1 MLHKIY
7 SKLMDQKSK
16 NIFKSRLL
24 FSLTGDYTEI
34 CKIVADTDQAAE
46 IRHKISLSEDRRT
59 FIWGTGFWGNHLIKS
74 FPDIEWQGY
83 VDNSPRESEKNR
95 MPVYNPQEFLE
106 IYSGQ
111 PVFIATA
118 FYHEEVYRQLLS
130 YGIEEDKIIN
140 AGKLMVDLFDNQYFD
155 LPFLPHVQDEVF
167 VDAGCFDGLTVRN
180 FIKWSGGKYR
190 EIISFEP
197 DAICLEKCR
206 AVLKDVE
213 NLTLENTGLWS
224 SNGILSFHATGGSDS
239 QIAKEG
245 ETRITTGMLDEI
257 AGDRRI
263 TFIKMDIEGAEKEAL
278 IGARN
283 IIRNQKPKLAV
294 SIYHKKEDIWELP
307 ELLLEINPE
316 YQFYLRHYSL
326 RDAETVLYA
335 V

>member
-1 MLHKIY
+1 MLQKIY
-7 SKLMDQKSK
+7 SKFIDQKSK
-16 NIFKSRLL
+16 EIFKSRLL
-24 FSLTGDYTEI
+24 FSLTEDYSEI
-34 CKIVADTDQAAE
+34 CKIVSGTDQAAE
-46 IRHKISLSEDRRT
+46 IRHKISFSQDRHV
-59 FIWGTGFWGNHLIKS
+59 FLWGTGFWGDHLIKS
-74 FPDIEWQGY
+74 FPDIKWQGY
-83 VDNSPRESEKNR
+83 VDNSPRESQKNG
-95 MPVYNPQEFLE
+95 MPVYDPQEFLK

-111 PVFIATA
+111 PIFIATA
-118 FYHEEVYRQLLS
+118 FYHEEIHHQLLS
-130 YGIEEDKIIN
+130 YGIGEDKIIN
-140 AGKLMVDLFDNQYFD
+140 AGKLMVDLFDSQYFD
-155 LPFLPHVQDEVF
+155 LPFLPHAEDEVF

-197 DAICLEKCR
+197 DAVCLEKCR

-224 SNGILSFHATGGSDS
+224 SKGVLSFHATGNSDS
-239 QIAKEG
+239 QIAEEG

-278 IGARN
+278 MGAQN
-283 IIRNQKPKLAV
+283 IIRNQKPKLAI

-307 ELLLEINPE
+307 ALLLEMNPE

-326 RDAETVLYA
+326 REAETVLYA

>member
-1 MLHKIY
+1 MLEQIY
-7 SKLMDQKSK
+7 AKLTDQKSK
-16 NIFKSRLL
+16 DIFKSRLL

-46 IRHKISLSEDRRT
+46 IRRKINLSEDRQV
-59 FIWGTGFWGNHLIKS
+59 FIWGTGFWGNYLIKS
-74 FPDIEWQGY
+74 FPDIDWRGY
-83 VDNSPRESEKNR
+83 VDNSPRESVKNG
-95 MPVYNPQEFLE
+95 MPVYSSQEFLKM
-106 IYSGQ
+106 YSGQ
-111 PVFIATA
+111 LILIATA
-118 FYHEEVYRQLLS
+118 FYHEEIYHQLLS
-130 YGIEEDKIIN
+130 HGIGENKIIN

-155 LPFLPHVQDEVF
+155 LPFLTHAQDEVF

-197 DAICLEKCR
+197 DAMCLEKCR
-206 AVLKDVE
+206 ALLKDVE

-224 SNGILSFHATGGSDS
+224 SNGVLSFHATGSSDS

-278 IGARN
+278 IGAQN
-283 IIRNQKPKLAV
+283 IIKNQKPKLAV

-307 ELLLEINPE
+307 KLLLEMNPE
-316 YQFYLRHYSL
+316 YRFYLRHYSL
-326 RDAETVLYA
+326 REAETVLYA